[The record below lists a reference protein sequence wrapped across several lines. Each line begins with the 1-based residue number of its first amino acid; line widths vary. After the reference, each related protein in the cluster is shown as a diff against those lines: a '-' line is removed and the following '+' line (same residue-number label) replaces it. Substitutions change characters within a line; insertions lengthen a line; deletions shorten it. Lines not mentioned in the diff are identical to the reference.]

1 MSNNIADRYAQV
13 KMQIEALEEEL
24 KGIKALADATG
35 LEVIDGDT
43 FRLSIKPSSRT
54 SLDKD
59 ILAQWLTE
67 EQMQEATKTSTFLR
81 YTYKA
86 IMKKVA

>member
-1 MSNNIADRYAQV
+1 MTMNIADRYANV

-24 KGIKALADATG
+24 KAIKAWADATG
-35 LEVIDGDT
+35 LDVIDGND
-43 FRLSIKPSSRT
+43 FRLTIKPMSRT

-59 ILAQWLTE
+59 VLAQWLSE

>member
-1 MSNNIADRYAQV
+1 MTNIADRYAEI
-13 KMQIEALEEEL
+13 KMQIEMLEEEL

-35 LEVIDGDT
+35 MEVIDGDS
-43 FRLSIKPSSRT
+43 FRLTIKPTSRT

-59 ILAQWLTE
+59 VLAQWLTE

>member
-1 MSNNIADRYAQV
+1 MTNIADRYAEL

-35 LEVIDGDT
+35 MEVIDGDS
-43 FRLSIKPSSRT
+43 FRLTIKPTSRT
-54 SLDKD
+54 SLDKEV
-59 ILAQWLTE
+59 LAQWLTE

>member
-1 MSNNIADRYAQV
+1 MTNIADRYAEL
-13 KMQIEALEEEL
+13 KMQIEMLEEEL

-35 LEVIDGDT
+35 MEVIDGDN
-43 FRLSIKPSSRT
+43 FRLTIKSSSRT
-54 SLDKD
+54 SLDKEV
-59 ILAQWLTE
+59 LAQWLTE

>member
-1 MSNNIADRYAQV
+1 MTNIADRYAEI
-13 KMQIEALEEEL
+13 KMQIEMLEEEL

-35 LEVIDGDT
+35 MEVIDGDN
-43 FRLSIKPSSRT
+43 FRLTIKPTSRT
-54 SLDKD
+54 SLDKEV
-59 ILAQWLTE
+59 LAQWLTE

>member
-1 MSNNIADRYAQV
+1 MTNIADRYAEL

-35 LEVIDGDT
+35 MEVIDGDN
-43 FRLSIKPSSRT
+43 FRLTIKSSSRT

-59 ILAQWLTE
+59 VLAQWLTE

>member
-1 MSNNIADRYAQV
+1 MTNIADRYAQI

-24 KGIKALADATG
+24 KGIKVLADATG
-35 LEVIDGDT
+35 MDVIDGDS
-43 FRLSIKPSSRT
+43 FRLTIKPSTRT
-54 SLDKD
+54 SLDKEV
-59 ILAQWLTE
+59 LAQWLSD
-67 EQMQEATKTSTFLR
+67 EQLQEATKTSTFLR